1 MNNKIVLL
9 GYMGVG
15 KTTTGKS
22 LAKKMNLVHFDLDNL
37 IEKQE
42 KETINQLFYKKGEL
56 YFRKIEH
63 QLFQELLKNKDN
75 FVLSV
80 GGGTPCYY
88 NNYLL
93 LEDENI
99 ISVYLEASLQ
109 MIYDRLVEERQQRP
123 FVKDLNP
130 IELKEFIGKHLFERS
145 FYYQKAN
152 YKVKVDGKNVTEIC
166 NEILEFYSK

>member
-1 MNNKIVLL
+1 
-9 GYMGVG
+9 
-15 KTTTGKS
+15 
-22 LAKKMNLVHFDLDNL
+22 
-37 IEKQE
+37 
-42 KETINQLFYKKGEL
+42 
-56 YFRKIEH
+56 
-63 QLFQELLKNKDN
+63 
-75 FVLSV
+75 
-80 GGGTPCYY
+80 
-88 NNYLL
+88 
-93 LEDENI
+93 
-99 ISVYLEASLQ
+99 